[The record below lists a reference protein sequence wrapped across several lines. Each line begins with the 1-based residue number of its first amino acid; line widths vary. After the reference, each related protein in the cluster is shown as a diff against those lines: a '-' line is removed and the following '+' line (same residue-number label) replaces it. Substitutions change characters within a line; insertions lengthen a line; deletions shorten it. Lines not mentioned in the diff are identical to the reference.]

1 VTRTST
7 PEKATETM
15 DEVSESARHRVFDM
29 ALDRRTLL
37 CSFGTGAVVLGA
49 MALPACD
56 TRAEDD
62 PLVVPNARTDISRDN
77 RVVESFRY
85 RVGAATLAADRPV
98 FTHRSNGEEEDYP
111 GFIANYSKA
120 LPHDDLG
127 LVDPRA
133 YRSLLKALRTGRNSD
148 FDKIEL
154 GLGRRLTS
162 AQAGLAFD
170 LEGCDSHHT
179 DFPPAPRMDGPEHSG
194 EAVELYWMALCRDVL
209 FSDFSQSSLVAQA
222 ADDLNRLSDYRGR
235 KTAERVSPATIFRG
249 LEVGC
254 EEGPF
259 VSQFLYRDVPY
270 GAQRILQRNVTALP
284 GIDYM
289 TDHTSWLNVQ
299 NGADPRGSD
308 ALDPIPR
315 YLRNFRDLAAWV
327 HKDALYQ
334 AYLNAC
340 LILFGMGAPFKPGIP
355 SVVSRSCEGFVDWGQ
370 PHLLALICEVSTRA
384 LKVVWFHKWFVHRR
398 MRPEAFGG
406 LVHNYL
412 TGAARYPIDGEVLS
426 SAAVD
431 AVRREHGAFFL
442 PQAFPEGS
450 PTHPSYGSGHATVA
464 GACAT
469 ILEAWFDESWV
480 LPDPVEPNADGTVL
494 LPYAGPSLTVG
505 GELQKLAAN
514 IAIGRNAAGIHWLTD
529 YYRSL
534 RLGEYV
540 AHTILEEQKASY
552 NQSPTFQFTSFDG
565 HEVTI

>member
-1 VTRTST
+1 
-7 PEKATETM
+7 M
-15 DEVSESARHRVFDM
+15 CEVSDKAHQRLYDV
-29 ALDRRTLL
+29 ALNRRTLL
-37 CSFGTGAVVLGA
+37 CSLGTGAVALGA
-49 MALPACD
+49 IALPARD
-56 TRAEDD
+56 ARADD
-62 PLVVPNARTDISRDN
+62 DLLVVPDARSVLSRDN
-77 RVVESFRY
+77 RVLESFRY
-85 RVGAATLAADRPV
+85 RVGAATLAAGRPL
-98 FTHRSNGEEEDYP
+98 FTHQSNGEEEDYP

-120 LPHDDLG
+120 LPHDELG
-127 LVDPRA
+127 LVDPSA
-133 YRSLLKALRTGRNSD
+133 YRSLLKALRTGRNRD

-179 DFPPAPRMDGPEHSG
+179 TFPPAPRMDGPEHSG
-194 EAVELYWMALCRDVL
+194 EAVELYWMALCRDVP
-209 FSDFSQSSLVAQA
+209 FSDFSRSSLVSQA

-235 KTAERVSPATIFRG
+235 KTGGSVSPTTIFRG
-249 LEVGC
+249 LESGC
-254 EEGPF
+254 EDGPF

-270 GAQRILQRNVTALP
+270 GAQRILQRCVTAQP

-289 TDHTSWLNVQ
+289 TDHASWLNVQ
-299 NGADPRGSD
+299 NGADPRGTD
-308 ALDPIPR
+308 VLDPFPR
-315 YLRNFRDLAAWV
+315 YLRNFRDLATWV
-327 HKDALYQ
+327 HNDALYQ

-340 LILFGMGAPFKPGIP
+340 LILFGLGAPFKPGIP
-355 SVVSRSCEGFVDWGQ
+355 SVVSRSCEGFVDWGP
-370 PHLLALICEVSTRA
+370 PHLLALVCEVSTRA

-412 TGAARYPIDGEVLS
+412 TGAARYPIDPEVLS

-431 AVRREHGAFFL
+431 AVRRKHGTFFL

-464 GACAT
+464 GACVT
-469 ILEAWFDESWV
+469 ILKAWFDESWV
-480 LPDPVEPNADGTVL
+480 LPDPVEPSADGTVP
-494 LPYAGPSLTVG
+494 LPYTGPALTVG

-529 YYRSL
+529 YHRSL

-540 AHTILEEQKASY
+540 AQTILEEQKASY

-565 HEVTI
+565 NEVTI